1 MTFEDIGIILSLALA
16 AIGLVTQFVCVG
28 IYLGKLEGY
37 KELTNFKISELSNKV
52 DKHNNA
58 IERTYKLEK
67 NDEVKEEQI
76 KVINHRIDDLED
88 KVG

>member
-1 MTFEDIGIILSLALA
+1 MSLENIGIILSLAMG
-16 AIGLVTQFVCVG
+16 AIGLITQFVCVG

-37 KELTNFKISELSNKV
+37 KELTNFKIGELANKV

-67 NDEVKEEQI
+67 NDEIKEEQI
-76 KVINHRIDDLED
+76 KVINHRIEDLEH

>member
-1 MTFEDIGIILSLALA
+1 MSLENFGILLSLVIAV
-16 AIGLVTQFVCVG
+16 IGLITQFVCAG

-37 KELTNFKISELSNKV
+37 KELTNYKIGELAHKV

-58 IERTYKLEK
+58 IERTYQLEK

-76 KVINHRIDDLED
+76 KVINHRIEDLEE